1 MRKLL
6 LTGTLLGTVA
16 GLSACPSDPTN
27 TPADMAMTVDN
38 DMTMSASQVAK
49 RPSRSGTI
57 AISDDGATVA
67 MVNPEDDSVSFF
79 KTSDNTKIATATTGT
94 EPWSV
99 ILHPDSKTA
108 FVANRA
114 AASVVKVTGINTAS
128 PMVGTPVNVG
138 SEPTG
143 LALSPRGTK
152 LYVAE
157 WAEGRVSVIDTA
169 SMAVTGTITG
179 LRNPRAV
186 AVTNNGDTNEDDE
199 TLIVAEFFGKIVDG
213 KEGQDDGRQGELKL
227 YSTRDNTSQ
236 GGITFNPLTA
246 AEAGFGVAT
255 SPNQLGALAINAG
268 KVYATSISASPAGP
282 PKFDNNIA
290 PVVYVG
296 DLAGKS
302 EVKTGLGSTNLA
314 KLVNADIP
322 AGMPRFFLAD
332 LADIDFV
339 PGSDIAYAVSRGAD
353 VVQRINYGAGTVAI
367 GSTQNKQIDVTAMCQ
382 NPIGIAIKDNTR
394 AYVNCWVSRK
404 LGVLDLSSQSITAAV
419 DSAVGPPPPT
429 AVQRGK
435 RFFFTGR
442 GRWSGNGTAA
452 NPPTENGSA
461 WSACSSCHPDGLTD
475 NMTWIFAA
483 GPRQST
489 SLDGSY
495 SKGATRKQRI
505 FNWTA
510 IIDEMHDFE
519 ANTRGTSGGL
529 GAITTATMQNQCGM
543 LASETRATGFPG
555 DAVGAPA
562 AKEIQDGTQGMPA
575 GGVRCVKDFDE
586 IDEYVK
592 TIRAP
597 RRRTSLDMASVTRG
611 LAQFQAGNCA
621 RCHGG
626 PGWTISN
633 RFYTPSNT
641 QNTRLANVAT
651 FMKPAAWPATY
662 TFHSTFQVANQPT
675 TAEVAGFN
683 GAAIG
688 PLQVA
693 CAIRNVG
700 TFGVPSDTTGTDNLE
715 KKAAA
720 GARAQGRGGYNPP
733 SLYGLQVGAPYLHH
747 GQAKTLDELFSDAK
761 WLSHTQAGAGNF
773 LTGANAAQDRADLIN
788 FLLSIDSVT
797 SEIAVP
803 AGFDQGCVP

>member
-6 LTGTLLGTVA
+6 LTGTLLGTLG

-27 TPADMAMTVDN
+27 MNPVDMAMTGDP
-38 DMTMSASQVAK
+38 DLAMTPSAVAK

-57 AISDDGATVA
+57 ALSDDGATVA

-79 KTSDNTKIATATTGT
+79 KTSDNTKIATASTGS

-114 AASVVKVTGINTAS
+114 AATVVKVTGINAAG
-128 PMVGTPVNVG
+128 PVVGTPVNVG

-143 LALSPRGTK
+143 LALSPRGNK

-169 SMAVTGTITG
+169 SMTVSATITG
-179 LRNPRAV
+179 LRNPRAI

-199 TLIVAEFFGKIVDG
+199 TLIVSEFFGKVVDG

-227 YSTRDNTSQ
+227 YSTRDNSSQ
-236 GGITFNPLTA
+236 GTITFNPLTA
-246 AEAGFGVAT
+246 AETGFGVPT
-255 SPNQLGALAINAG
+255 SPNQLAALAINAG
-268 KVYATSISASPAGP
+268 KVYATSISSSPAGP

-290 PVVYVG
+290 PVIYVA
-296 DLAGKS
+296 DLAAKT
-302 EVKTGLGSTNLA
+302 ENKTGLGTTNLA

-322 AGMPRFFLAD
+322 AGMSRFFLAD
-332 LADIDFV
+332 LADVEFV

-353 VVQRINYGAGTVAI
+353 VVQRINYGGGNVAI
-367 GSTQNKQIDVTAMCQ
+367 GSTQNKQIDVNAMCQ

-404 LGVLDLSSQSITAAV
+404 LGVIDLGSQSITAAV
-419 DSAVGPPPPT
+419 DSAAGPAPPT

-452 NPPTENGSA
+452 AAPTENGSA
-461 WSACSSCHPDGLTD
+461 WSSCGSCHPDGLTD

-495 SKGATRKQRI
+495 SKGATKKQRI

-529 GAITTATMQNQCGM
+529 GAITTATAQAMCGT
-543 LASETRATGFPG
+543 LANETRAAGFPA
-555 DAVGAPA
+555 DAAGAPA
-562 AKEIQDGTQGMPA
+562 AKEIQDGTQGTPA

-597 RRRTSLDMASVTRG
+597 RRRTSLDAASVARG
-611 LAQFQAGNCA
+611 LTQFQNGGCA

-641 QNTRLANVAT
+641 QNTRLATVAT
-651 FMKPAAWPATY
+651 FMKPAAWPASY
-662 TFHSTFQVANQPT
+662 TFHTTFQIANQPIG
-675 TAEVAGFN
+675 ADAG
-683 GAAIG
+683 GGGVAIG

-693 CAIRNVG
+693 CAIRNVV
-700 TFGVPSDTTGTDNLE
+700 TFGNPNDTTFTDNLE
-715 KKAAA
+715 KKAA
-720 GARAQGRGGYNPP
+720 GTRAQGRGGYNPP

-747 GQAKTLDELFSDAK
+747 GQAKTLDELFSDSK
-761 WLSHTQAGAGNF
+761 WVGHTQAGAANF
-773 LTGANAAQDRADLIN
+773 LTGATAAADRADLVN
-788 FLLSIDSVT
+788 FLLSIDGVT

>member
-16 GLSACPSDPTN
+16 GMSACPSDPTN
-27 TPADMAMTVDN
+27 TNPADMAMSVDN
-38 DMTMSASQVAK
+38 DMAMAASPVAK

-57 AISDDGATVA
+57 AISEDGATVA

-79 KTSDNTKIATATTGT
+79 KTSDNSKLATASTGS
-94 EPWSV
+94 EPWAV

-114 AASVVKVTGINTAS
+114 AATVVKVTGVNTAS
-128 PMVGTPVNVG
+128 PMVGTVVNVG

-143 LALSPRGTK
+143 LALSPRGNK

-169 SMAVTGTITG
+169 SMTVSGSITG

-199 TLIVAEFFGKIVDG
+199 TLIVSEFFGKIVDG

-236 GGITFNPLTA
+236 GSITFSPLNAT
-246 AEAGFGVAT
+246 EAGFGVPT

-268 KVYATSISASPAGP
+268 KVFATSVSSSPAGP
-282 PKFDNNIA
+282 PGFNTNVY

-296 DLAGKS
+296 DLAGKT
-302 EVKTGLGSTNLA
+302 EVKTGAGTTNLA
-314 KLVNADIP
+314 KLVNSDIA

-339 PGSDIAYAVSRGAD
+339 PGTDIAYAVSRGAD
-353 VVQRINYGAGTVAI
+353 VVQRINYGGGAVAI

-382 NPIGIAIKDNTR
+382 NPIGIAVKDSTR

-404 LGVLDLSSQSITAAV
+404 LGVLDLGSQTVTAAV
-419 DSAVGPPPPT
+419 DSPLAPVANA

-442 GRWSGNGTAA
+442 GRWSGNGSGAA
-452 NPPTENGSA
+452 APTELGSA
-461 WSACSSCHPDGLTD
+461 WSSCGSCHPDGLTD

-495 SKGATRKQRI
+495 SKGATKKQRI

-529 GAITTATMQNQCGM
+529 GAITTAAMQNQCGT
-543 LASETRATGFPG
+543 LANETRAGGFPA

-575 GGVRCVKDFDE
+575 GGVRCVKDFDD

-597 RRRTSLDMASVTRG
+597 RRRTGLDAASVARG
-611 LAQFQAGNCA
+611 LMQFQNGGCA

-641 QNTRLANVAT
+641 ENTRLAGLA
-651 FMKPAAWPATY
+651 FSKPAAWPTTY
-662 TFHSTFQVANQPT
+662 TFHSTFQIANQPT

-700 TFGVPSDTTGTDNLE
+700 TFGVPMDTTGTDNLE

-747 GQAKTLDELFSDAK
+747 GQAKTLEDLFTDAK
-761 WLSHTQAGAGNF
+761 WGNHTQAGASNF
-773 LTGANAAQDRADLIN
+773 LTGATAAQDRTDLIN
-788 FLLSIDSVT
+788 YLLSIDGVT
-797 SEIAVP
+797 QELAVP
-803 AGFDQGCVP
+803 SGFDQGCVP